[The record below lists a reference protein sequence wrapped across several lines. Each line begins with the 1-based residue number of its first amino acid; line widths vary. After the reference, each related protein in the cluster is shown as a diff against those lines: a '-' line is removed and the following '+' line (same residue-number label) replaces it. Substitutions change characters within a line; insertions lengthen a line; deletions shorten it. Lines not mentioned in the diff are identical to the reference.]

1 MKDSST
7 STSISVVMPAFNA
20 ELYIAESIQSI
31 LEQSFDDFELII
43 IDDASTDRTL
53 EILNK
58 YVKKDSR
65 IRVFSNEK
73 NLGIA
78 GNRNLGV
85 SLALGKYLAWQDA
98 DDIALPYRLEQQ
110 YQFLEAHPEV
120 GIVGGYLELFSGN
133 NIRGVRRYAEG
144 DFALRKSM
152 FKYSPIAQPAAMIR
166 KDILDRAGIYDLS
179 YPPAEDLDMTFRI
192 GMLSK
197 LANIPK
203 ILIRYRVSATS
214 ATGKNLK
221 TMELNTLR
229 IRRKYLFRVPYQAST
244 IDIAYNLAHFLSI
257 YLVPGKWKI
266 KLFSL
271 LRDAR

>member
-1 MKDSST
+1 
-7 STSISVVMPAFNA
+7 MPAFNA
-20 ELYIAESIQSI
+20 ELYVAESIQSI
-31 LEQSFDDFELII
+31 LEQSFCDFELII
-43 IDDASTDRTL
+43 IDDASTDKTI
-53 EILNK
+53 EILNE

-65 IRVFSNEK
+65 IRVFSNQK

-98 DDIALPYRLEQQ
+98 DDVALPFRLEQQ

-120 GIVGGYLELFSGN
+120 GIVGGYLELFSGE
-133 NIRGVRRYAEG
+133 NIHGVRRYAEG
-144 DFALRKSM
+144 DLALRKSI
-152 FKYSPIAQPAAMIR
+152 FKCSPVAQPAAMIR
-166 KDILDRAGIYDLS
+166 KDILDKVGIYDLS

-192 GMLSK
+192 GMISK

-203 ILIRYRVSATS
+203 ILIRYRLSATS
-214 ATGKNLK
+214 ATGKSLK
-221 TMELNTLR
+221 IMEINTLR
-229 IRRKYLFRVPYQAST
+229 IRKKYLFKAPYQPSI

-257 YLVPGKWKI
+257 YLVPRKLKI

-271 LRDAR
+271 IRDTR

>member
-7 STSISVVMPAFNA
+7 PISVVMPAFNA

-43 IDDASTDRTL
+43 IDDASTDKTL
-53 EILNK
+53 DILNE

-98 DDIALPYRLEQQ
+98 DDVSLPYRLEQQ
-110 YQFLEAHPEV
+110 HQFLETHPEV
-120 GIVGGYLELFSGN
+120 GIVGGYLELFSGDD
-133 NIRGVRRYAEG
+133 IRGVRRYAEG
-144 DFALRKSM
+144 DFALRTSM

-166 KDILDRAGIYDLS
+166 KDVLDRVGIYDLS

-203 ILIRYRVSATS
+203 ILIRYRVSETS
-214 ATGKNLK
+214 ATGKSLK

-229 IRRKYLFRVPYQAST
+229 IRRKYLFKTPYQASVM
-244 IDIAYNLAHFLSI
+244 DIAYNLAHFLSI

-271 LRDAR
+271 LRDTI